1 VNTAKPV
8 APPPLPTQLRTFA
21 AHLRDAHANPPPP
34 GIEARRLAVYRELFF
49 NNIRQLLAGNF
60 PVLRSSLGEHAW
72 LALVRDFHA
81 DHRAATPLF
90 PEIGQEFLAFLRQ
103 RQDAGR
109 GDPPWLQEL
118 AHYEWIELALQI
130 ADAPL
135 PAHDP
140 HGDLLAGMP
149 VVSPLAWP
157 LAYAWPV
164 QSIGPGNLPDTAPDA
179 PTLLLL
185 RRDADGE
192 VHFSAISPLVY
203 RLLELLD
210 ADSGASGNTVLAQLA
225 REAAASD
232 PHAFLQQ
239 GADML
244 RQLHREG
251 TVLGT
256 RAPSNG

>member
-1 VNTAKPV
+1 MTKPTTT
-8 APPPLPTQLRTFA
+8 PSLPAQLRAFA
-21 AHLRDAHANPPPP
+21 AHLRDPHANPAPP
-34 GIEARRLAVYRELFF
+34 GIEERRLVVYRELFF

-60 PVLRSSLGEHAW
+60 PVIRVTLGEDAW

-140 HGDLLAGMP
+140 HGDLLEGVP

-185 RRDADGE
+185 RRDAAGD

-210 ADSGASGNTVLAQLA
+210 ADSGACGNTVLAQLA
-225 REAAASD
+225 QEAGASD
-232 PHAFLQQ
+232 AHAFLQQ

-244 RQLHREG
+244 HKLHREG
-251 TVLGT
+251 ALLGT
-256 RAPSNG
+256 RDASTG